1 MESMGLSKGQK
12 KRLYGE
18 QATTQAAPAPKPDA
32 PAQPGPRVITDYSRG
47 ELVAT
52 PESGSSYI
60 FLGVAFV
67 ITLLFGV
74 YYHLMLLPGVS
85 NAAGATA
92 PELMTWFTTDH
103 LQRVANGLGVD
114 GLQEYQVLHRSTG
127 LIFPLIFAFTWW
139 NMVRASKFEL
149 LVGRL
154 MLAIPVA
161 YAAVFIAG
169 GFAIDMALAAPPG
182 RYRQA
187 CGPVGSSALGV
198 AGALLRPA
206 GYHGGAAGTRQGRR
220 LLPRGT
226 TRPVA
231 ARVPPRGTATPHPG
245 HPLAEWPVLVV
256 LA

>member
-1 MESMGLSKGQK
+1 MGLSKGQK

-32 PAQPGPRVITDYSRG
+32 QDQPGPRVITDYSRG

-103 LQRVANGLGVD
+103 LQRVATGLGVD
-114 GLQEYQVLHRSTG
+114 GLREYQVLHRSTG

-161 YAAVFIAG
+161 YAVVFIAG
-169 GFAIDMALAAPPG
+169 GFAIDMALADP
-182 RYRQA
+182 
-187 CGPVGSSALGV
+187 LGGT
-198 AGALLRPA
+198 AGLAALL
-206 GYHGGAAGTRQGRR
+206 
-220 LLPRGT
+220 
-226 TRPVA
+226 VA
-231 ARVPPRGTATPHPG
+231 ARWVLLVLCLAQLAIMAVRLVRGKVDAFSRGELPG
-245 HPLAEWPVLVV
+245 R
-256 LA
+256 